1 MKSKFVLLL
10 VALSLSAGAQE
21 ILTLGSALQ
30 TGLQNNFSIVLQN
43 NNVQVLK
50 NNNTAGNA
58 GMLPSLGWTAAQN
71 NTVYT
76 THQESFSGTVKDV
89 RSKMNTSLNSGL
101 QLNWTLF
108 DGMNMFVNRQTLGMM
123 QQIGE
128 NQSRIVVENSIVQIA
143 RLYYNIIQ
151 LKKVIEVDQDAVNL
165 SLERKK
171 IAEAQL
177 ALGSGDRQQL
187 LQSTVDLNADSS
199 QLKLQLLL
207 LQNAKSDL
215 NYLLARD
222 AATPF
227 DIIDSIRLM
236 NLASCEDIVAKAMT
250 QNSELLAAK
259 MDQHLSE
266 LDVKSAQSE
275 RYPKLNLQSGYNFIL
290 QKSQTG
296 FAKFNQSYGP
306 YFGLTASCN
315 IFNGSNT
322 SREIRNARIMLNN
335 SEITVRQAS
344 LDIRTSILK
353 LYNSYTTSLE
363 LVRLEAGNINA
374 AQQNVDMAFA
384 KYKLGT
390 ITDIELREVQKKL
403 LDAQY
408 LMLQAQFDAKNAEIE
423 LMQLSGDLIGLF

>member
-1 MKSKFVLLL
+1 MKYKFVLLL
-10 VALSLSAGAQE
+10 VAISLSAGAQE

-58 GMLPSLGWTAAQN
+58 GMLPTLGWTATQN
-71 NTVYT
+71 NTIYT

-89 RSKMNTSLNSGL
+89 NSKMNTSLNSGI

-128 NQSRIVVENSIVQIA
+128 TQSRIVIENSIVQIA

-151 LKKVIEVDQDAVNL
+151 LKKVIEVDRDAVNL

-199 QLKLQLLL
+199 QLKMQLLL
-207 LQNAKSDL
+207 LQNAKNDM

-236 NLASCEDIVAKAMT
+236 NVASCEDIVAKAMT

-266 LDVKSAQSE
+266 LDVKSAQSD

-306 YFGLTASCN
+306 YFGLTASYN

-322 SREIRNARIMLNN
+322 SREIRNARIMLSN
-335 SEITVRQAS
+335 SEITVHQTS

-423 LMQLSGDLIGLF
+423 LMQLCGDLIGLY